1 MASSHYSLVSYLKLL
16 SSSCYYSLHISG
28 FMKLPSERTL
38 RDCTHFIKSKPGF
51 QDEVDLMLA
60 QVAKLSS
67 LPEWR
72 KYIVIS

>member
-1 MASSHYSLVSYLKLL
+1 MASSRYSQVFNLKLL
-16 SSSCYYSLHISG
+16 CYHSLHTSG

-38 RDCTHFIKSKPGF
+38 RDYTHFIKSKLGF

-60 QVAKLSS
+60 QEAKLSS

-72 KYIVIS
+72 KYIVIII